1 MPSLPLPPLPVP
13 GAAGAAGVPD
23 ATEGARPVEVLHEG
37 RWVPATL
44 LHAYRV
50 GERWR
55 AVVRYYTGAG
65 SQFQQARWAEDVRRP
80 AVDA

>member
-1 MPSLPLPPLPVP
+1 MSTSPSLEL
-13 GAAGAAGVPD
+13 ARPD
-23 ATEGARPVEVLHEG
+23 ERPVEVLHEG

-50 GERWR
+50 DGRWR

-65 SQFQQARWAEDVRRP
+65 SQFQQARWADEVRSP
-80 AVDA
+80 ARHG

>member
-1 MPSLPLPPLPVP
+1 MP
-13 GAAGAAGVPD
+13 
-23 ATEGARPVEVLHEG
+23 ATRATTYATSPAERPVEVLHEG
-37 RWVPATL
+37 RWLPGTL
-44 LHAYRV
+44 LHAYLV

-80 AVDA
+80 ADSP